1 MKKLLLAAIALLVFA
16 AGPVLANYILLAPS
30 GTTLTTGQ
38 VRAEAAFSPN
48 NDHGK
53 FFWLGTGLMQLE
65 VNMIAVANPGANKTE
80 NRVGAQW
87 SFLPET
93 SVTPAVAFGVTDVA
107 SESREG
113 IGGYAVVTKHLRTG
127 AINPLLKELSVT
139 GGIGAGGI
147 RGPFAG
153 VEARF
158 PAGIFVQAEYDSHDF
173 NGAVGWQPISLLR
186 FKAYTLRDNFYIGA
200 ELRTLRF

>member
-1 MKKLLLAAIALLVFA
+1 MKKLLCAAMALLVFA
-16 AGPVLANYILLAPS
+16 TGPVLANYILLAPS
-30 GTTLTTGQ
+30 GTTLSTGQ

-48 NDHGK
+48 NDDGK

-65 VNMIAVANPGANKTE
+65 LNVIAVGNPGSEKTE

-93 SVTPAVAFGVTDVA
+93 SITPAVGFGVTDVA
-107 SESREG
+107 SESHEG

-127 AINPLLKELSVT
+127 AVNPFVKELSLT

-147 RGPFAG
+147 KGPFAG
-153 VEARF
+153 VEARL
-158 PAGIFVQAEYDSHDF
+158 PMGIFLQAEYDSHDF

-186 FKAYTLRDNFYIGA
+186 FKAYTLRDNFYFGA
-200 ELRTLRF
+200 ELRTIRF